1 MQKISIKLPNEN
13 NKKKNNINSDNVNNY
28 IISFFIKLLS
38 GIILLLVLILQFEL
52 LLIFIINIITN
63 NIYFIIILIIVL
75 HLLFIKFIIQSIL
88 YVLRCPLVDSI
99 CFYTISCNQMQ
110 QLFISTK
117 NFISLYKKY
126 HNKKNKLDKQD
137 FLIIDD
143 TSKMIN
149 GYFNF
154 FKTIKKGGKLTS
166 NQNSIYEKLGI
177 LVGTLENFNN
187 YLTNL
192 KKNKDNNNNNENEI
206 QFNPDENINSNI
218 LNFLKKMAI
227 ESNDINKILDN
238 FLCNNYEFFSF
249 KNLYNC
255 FINNDFFNLEQF
267 SILFLKRFN
276 NKFKFFITS
285 DNQVID
291 YTIISYGNLNKIYK
305 RKKKQKNDELSK
317 ETIKKNLIIY
327 CNPNGMIYQLFT
339 PDRFLYLL
347 EGGCDILFWNYRGY
361 GGSTG
366 YPTFK
371 NAKTDVLEL
380 FDYAKKKYINYNKFG
395 VYGYSVGGGSAIY
408 LANQRNLDVLICD
421 RNFSCVSDILKEI
434 PYVGNALYY
443 LLKIIDFKYDSN
455 TDEFIQ
461 SKNKNIC
468 KIVLCDPNDEIIP
481 NSASLKVGI
490 SKYIIKKYCEE
501 QKIKIRENILE
512 IFLES
517 KDDLVSKFI
526 EALIYMCSIKKKF
539 DENPFQDLFPEIN
552 KNDSKKIKNK
562 KNDFLLL
569 NVGENFSF
577 KKSSFKNLLIKT
589 IINIFNSFKFS
600 PENLEDIKY
609 KDEHRLKIL
618 HINNYFNNFIVWG
631 SISDEKLS
639 EAIGFENPFKI
650 NNNFTY
656 LNNAINCINEFLNDE
671 YTNSLINNDN
681 FKIIFEYF
689 NIIKKCLQIIM
700 NKSKAFDLKNRI
712 NKGNLIRL
720 NCGHNGNFS
729 ENDKQNLIDILK
741 NINFI
746 Q

>member
-1 MQKISIKLPNEN
+1 MQKIPIKSPHEN
-13 NKKKNNINSDNVNNY
+13 NKKKIIINSDNVNNY
-28 IISFFIKLLS
+28 IISFFIKILS
-38 GIILLLVLILQFEL
+38 GIILLLIITLQLEL

-63 NIYFIIILIIVL
+63 NIYYIIILIIVF
-75 HLLFIKFIIQSIL
+75 HIIFIKFIIQSIL
-88 YVLRCPLVDSI
+88 YVLRCPFVDSV

-126 HNKKNKLDKQD
+126 QSKKNKIDKTD

-154 FKTIKKGGKLTS
+154 FKTIKKGGKLS
-166 NQNSIYEKLGI
+166 QNQNSIYEKLGI

-187 YLTNL
+187 YLSNL
-192 KKNKDNNNNNENEI
+192 KKNKDNYENEME
-206 QFNPDENINSNI
+206 FNHDENMNPNI

-267 SILFLKRFN
+267 SILFHKRFN
-276 NKFKFFITS
+276 NKFKYFITS

-291 YTIISYGNLNKIYK
+291 YTIISYEKLNKIYK
-305 RKKKQKNDELSK
+305 RKKKPKKDEKLP
-317 ETIKKNLIIY
+317 EITNKNLIIY

-339 PDRFLYLL
+339 PDKFLYLL
-347 EGGCDILFWNYRGY
+347 EGGCDILLWNYRGY

-380 FDYAKKKYINYNKFG
+380 FDYAKKRYINYNRFG

-408 LANQRNLDVLICD
+408 LACQRNLDVLICD
-421 RNFSCVSDILKEI
+421 RNFSCVKDILKEM
-434 PYVGNALYY
+434 PYVGNVLYY
-443 LLKIIDFKYDSN
+443 LLKINDFKYDSN
-455 TDEFIQ
+455 TDEFAH

-468 KIVLCDPNDEIIP
+468 KVVLCDPNDEIIP

-517 KDDLVSKFI
+517 KDDLNSKFI
-526 EALIYMCSIKKKF
+526 EALIYIGSILKKF
-539 DENPFQDLFPEIN
+539 DQNPFQDLFPEIGKKDN
-552 KNDSKKIKNK
+552 KKFKNK
-562 KNDFLLL
+562 RNDFLLL

-577 KKSSFKNLLIKT
+577 HRKSFKNLLINT
-589 IINIFNSFKFS
+589 IIKIFNSFKFS
-600 PENLEDIKY
+600 PENLEEIKR
-609 KDEHRLKIL
+609 KNEHRLKIL
-618 HINNYFNNFIVWG
+618 HINNYFNNFIIWG
-631 SISDEKLS
+631 SISDENLS
-639 EAIGFENPFKI
+639 EENGITNAFKI

-656 LNNAINCINEFLNDE
+656 LNNAINSINEFLNDE
-671 YTNSLINNDN
+671 YANTLMNNDN
-681 FKIIFEYF
+681 YKNIFEHL

-700 NKSKAFDLKNRI
+700 NKSKVFDLKNKI

-729 ENDKQNLIDILK
+729 ESDKMNLIGILK

>member
-1 MQKISIKLPNEN
+1 MQKIPIKSPHEN
-13 NKKKNNINSDNVNNY
+13 NKKKIAINSDNVNNY
-28 IISFFIKLLS
+28 IISFFIKILS

-126 HNKKNKLDKQD
+126 QSKKNKIDKTD

-154 FKTIKKGGKLTS
+154 FKTIKKGGKLS
-166 NQNSIYEKLGI
+166 QNQNSIYEKLGI

-187 YLTNL
+187 YLSNL
-192 KKNKDNNNNNENEI
+192 KKNKDNNENEME
-206 QFNPDENINSNI
+206 FNHDENMNPNI

-267 SILFLKRFN
+267 SILFHKRFN
-276 NKFKFFITS
+276 NKFKYFITS

-291 YTIISYGNLNKIYK
+291 YTIISYEKLNKIYK
-305 RKKKQKNDELSK
+305 RKKKPKKDEKLP
-317 ETIKKNLIIY
+317 EITNKNLIIY

-339 PDRFLYLL
+339 PDKFLYLL
-347 EGGCDILFWNYRGY
+347 EGGCDILLWNYRGY

-380 FDYAKKKYINYNKFG
+380 FDYAKKRYINYNRFG

-408 LANQRNLDVLICD
+408 LACQRNLDVLICD
-421 RNFSCVSDILKEI
+421 RNFSCVKDILKEM
-434 PYVGNALYY
+434 PYVGNVLYY

-455 TDEFIQ
+455 TDEFAH

-468 KIVLCDPNDEIIP
+468 KVVLCDPNDEIIP

-517 KDDLVSKFI
+517 KDDLNSKFI
-526 EALIYMCSIKKKF
+526 EALIYMGSILKKF
-539 DENPFQDLFPEIN
+539 DQNPFQDLFPEIGKKDN
-552 KNDSKKIKNK
+552 KKFKNK
-562 KNDFLLL
+562 RNDFLLL

-577 KKSSFKNLLIKT
+577 HRKSFKNLLINT
-589 IINIFNSFKFS
+589 IIKIFNSFKFS
-600 PENLEDIKY
+600 PENLEEIKR
-609 KDEHRLKIL
+609 KNEHRLKIL
-618 HINNYFNNFIVWG
+618 HINNYFNNFIIWG
-631 SISDEKLS
+631 SISDENLS
-639 EAIGFENPFKI
+639 EENGITNTFKI

-656 LNNAINCINEFLNDE
+656 LNNAINSINEFLNDE
-671 YTNSLINNDN
+671 YANTLMNNDN
-681 FKIIFEYF
+681 YENIFEHL

-700 NKSKAFDLKNRI
+700 NKSKVFDLKNKI

-729 ENDKQNLIDILK
+729 ESDKMNLIGILK